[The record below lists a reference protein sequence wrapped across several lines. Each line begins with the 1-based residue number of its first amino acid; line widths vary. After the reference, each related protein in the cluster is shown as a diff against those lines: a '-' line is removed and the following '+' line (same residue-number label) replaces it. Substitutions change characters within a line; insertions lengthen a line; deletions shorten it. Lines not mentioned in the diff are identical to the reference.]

1 VNPHF
6 KELLATADAPGRVEL
21 FYRRMEESDPV
32 VARTLEGMTQRQI
45 ELLWRVVNNST
56 YLMSVLENHPDWL
69 KSDGELHKNLFD
81 EEQLSDPL
89 TLTELRRELGEQLVD
104 EVANRD
110 FEATGRILHRF
121 KTRHIFRIAARD
133 LNKLGSTDLII
144 LELSNLADICLQA
157 AFRLAWLYLTERFG
171 IPYCKDERGR

>member
-1 VNPHF
+1 MNPHF

-69 KSDGELHKNLFD
+69 NRTGNCIKICSMKN
-81 EEQLSDPL
+81 SSP
-89 TLTELRRELGEQLVD
+89 TL
-104 EVANRD
+104 
-110 FEATGRILHRF
+110 
-121 KTRHIFRIAARD
+121 
-133 LNKLGSTDLII
+133 
-144 LELSNLADICLQA
+144 
-157 AFRLAWLYLTERFG
+157 
-171 IPYCKDERGR
+171 